1 MAQRTLDA
9 SGRPTLHVSTSGTAS
24 RTGVRWLLRV
34 LVACVALLAF
44 AIVGRRYNKEL
55 PRLLHAK
62 PLAVALIIMVFVPTR
77 VLTSEVLRIG
87 LRALGHR
94 VSVYESFMVSMVNA
108 YANLLLPRAGLGLPA
123 VYMKMKHAIP
133 IADFATVQLLP
144 MTVLQVTTIGVTG
157 VACLSAMSFLQGRP
171 LDWRLAGLFTAV
183 ALASIVPLAVR
194 FRVPERWNN
203 RPALFLRRVGESWRL
218 LGRCGHTASRS
229 FALHGAA
236 LLLRGLRLQ
245 LAFWAIGQPVNFLA
259 ALTASLL
266 ADLAFFISITP
277 SALGFRE
284 TAVALA
290 AGMLG
295 ASPEICVAAVLLD
308 RIVYS
313 IVIVVVAQVG
323 MWQFMRP
330 VFCTT
335 PAAAAD
341 AD

>member
-1 MAQRTLDA
+1 MNRKF
-9 SGRPTLHVSTSGTAS
+9 
-24 RTGVRWLLRV
+24 LLRV
-34 LVACVALLAF
+34 ALACAALLAF
-44 AIVGRRYNKEL
+44 AYVGRRYSREL
-55 PRLLHAK
+55 PRLLDAK
-62 PLAVALIIMVFVPTR
+62 PLAVALIVVVYLPTR
-77 VLTSEVLRIG
+77 VLSSEVLRIG

-108 YANLLLPRAGLGLPA
+108 YANLLFPRAGLGLPA

-157 VACLSAMSFLQGRP
+157 VACLGAMWMLQGRP
-171 LDWRLAGLFTAV
+171 VDWKLACLFAGV
-183 ALASIVPLAVR
+183 ALASVVPIAFR
-194 FRVPERWNN
+194 FNVPDRWSNRV
-203 RPALFLRRVGESWRL
+203 AAFLRRLSASWRL

-229 FALHGAA
+229 FALHFAV
-236 LLLRGLRLQ
+236 LLLRALRLQ
-245 LAFWAIGQPVNFLA
+245 IAFWAIGQPVHYLPALA
-259 ALTASLL
+259 ASLL

-284 TAVALA
+284 GAVFLA

-295 ASPEICVAAVLLD
+295 TTKEICLAAVLLD

-313 IVIVVVAQVG
+313 IVIIVAAQMG

-330 VFCTT
+330 VFRQSGIPIEPAPGGPTT
-335 PAAAAD
+335 SPPSSPAAAPPPA
-341 AD
+341 ASS